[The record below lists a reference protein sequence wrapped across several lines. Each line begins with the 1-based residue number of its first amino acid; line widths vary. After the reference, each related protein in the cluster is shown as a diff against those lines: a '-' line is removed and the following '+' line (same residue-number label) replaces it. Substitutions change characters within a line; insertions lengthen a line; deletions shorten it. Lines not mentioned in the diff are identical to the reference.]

1 MDEWH
6 IGDPVDW
13 GDGWMDAQNWG
24 HGYDDEDDDDIED
37 DDYTNSRLIKRDE
50 YSKKAWD
57 LYMDFKEAEALEYID
72 MALDLDN
79 GNSNNW
85 NKKAIILEAM
95 KRYRQSEECYDRSL
109 DLSFSP
115 LVCDNKARM
124 LYDWASNLL
133 EESKKLPDGT
143 ARLKDAKDTC
153 IRAIHALPHV
163 NSEEDPQ
170 KYKNLMESID
180 FYIGYEGKFQANLQ
194 ILKGFDRSELFT
206 ITGKDHYLNVN
217 LTPGMP
223 LKLVREPDNEFDSDA
238 IAVYAG
244 NEKAGYVANSDYTK
258 FKLTSSAS
266 ELCNRIGD
274 SADGKYLMYLDRN
287 ADIQFAIGRITSYE

>member
-37 DDYTNSRLIKRDE
+37 DDYTNPRIIKRDE

-57 LYMDFKEAEALEYID
+57 LYMDFKESEALEYID

-143 ARLKDAKDTC
+143 GMLQDAKDTC
-153 IRAIHALPHV
+153 IRAINALPHI

-180 FYIGYEGKFQANLQ
+180 FYIGYEQKFQANLQ

-217 LTPGMP
+217 LTPGMT
-223 LKLVREPDNEFDSDA
+223 LRLVREPDNEFDSDA

-287 ADIQFAIGRITSYE
+287 ADIQFAIGIITSYE